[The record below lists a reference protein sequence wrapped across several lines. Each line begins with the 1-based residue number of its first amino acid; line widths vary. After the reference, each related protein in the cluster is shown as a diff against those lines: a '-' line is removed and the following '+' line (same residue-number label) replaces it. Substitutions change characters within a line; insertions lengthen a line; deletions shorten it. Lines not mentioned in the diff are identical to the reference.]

1 MNERA
6 PTFEEFL
13 VHAKLFGC
21 ELVVETAARL
31 LPEPDLA
38 RLRVEIDLLVRR
50 SSRRGSRLPR
60 RRRTAAE
67 TLVACAALRAEGLA
81 HGYIAEKLGISEKR
95 VRALLAQDRRSRKTS
110 APPQG
115 ENHVLDCPPSPS
127 EMAQPSHENA
137 RETSEATDC
146 PQEPFQTHS
155 EGSTEELREEPPA
168 GDEAPG

>member
-1 MNERA
+1 VSARA
-6 PTFEEFL
+6 PSFEEFL
-13 VHAKLFGC
+13 VHAKAYGSEC
-21 ELVVETAARL
+21 VVQTAASWLTER
-31 LPEPDLA
+31 ELA
-38 RLRVEIDLLVRR
+38 RLRVEIDLLDPR
-50 SSRRGSRLPR
+50 SSRRGSRR
-60 RRRTAAE
+60 RRRSTWQ
-67 TLVACAALRAEGLA
+67 TQVACIALRAEGLA

>member
-1 MNERA
+1 VNERA

-95 VRALLAQDRRSRKTS
+95 VRELLARDRRSRKASVRPQRGNQFPDLDSNGPDS
-110 APPQG
+110 AWLGG
-115 ENHVLDCPPSPS
+115 EI
-127 EMAQPSHENA
+127 
-137 RETSEATDC
+137 TSETGNAANDLG
-146 PQEPFQTHS
+146 EPSQAQIGGT
-155 EGSTEELREEPPA
+155 EGLREEPLA
-168 GDEAPG
+168 GGEAGG